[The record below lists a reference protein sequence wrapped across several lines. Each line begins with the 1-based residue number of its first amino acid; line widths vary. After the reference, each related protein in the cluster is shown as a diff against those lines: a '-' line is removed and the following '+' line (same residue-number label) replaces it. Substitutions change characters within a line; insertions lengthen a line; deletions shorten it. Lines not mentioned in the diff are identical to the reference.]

1 MLRLKDIKKKYYV
14 ADMTVD
20 ALKGVNLCFRKNE
33 FVSILGP
40 SGCGKTTLLNIIGGL
55 DKYTSGDL
63 YINGRSTKEYKDR
76 DWDVYRNHRIGFIFQ
91 SYNLIPHQTVLGNVE
106 LALTISGISKAE
118 RIERAKKALDRV
130 GLENQYYKRPNQLSG
145 GQCQRVAIARALVN
159 EPEILLAD
167 EPTGALDTV
176 TSIQIMEL
184 IKEIA
189 KERLVIMVTHNPE
202 LAYEYS
208 TRIVKLL
215 DGNVLEDSNPF
226 SEEDELLE
234 IKQSAIIEEQ
244 KINVEVV
251 ESKPKK
257 KEKAKMSF
265 WTAFKLSLRNL
276 LSKRGRTIMT
286 TFAGSIGIIGV
297 SMVLAVSSG
306 VKGYIASMQ
315 DDLLSGNPITIA
327 ETGYDLSAMMNAAD
341 AMEKEDTLDIVDG
354 KVNVN
359 SMVQYLAKTQN
370 AMSSL
375 FKTNDINENY
385 INFIESMP
393 KEYYSAMSFDYGID
407 VSNNIYTDFYV
418 NKEKDGDNYKYHK
431 NLSIS
436 ALISSYTGVLQKT
449 DYSSFT
455 TYLSQLDSGFSQLPA
470 NEEYILGQYDL
481 LSGSFPKN
489 KNEIVLVV
497 DQNQALTDL
506 LLAEFGYYTQD
517 EFLDLA
523 YSTEDSSIKY
533 KDRFTYD
540 ELLNKTFTYY
550 KNDTVFT
557 KYPEGDLRSVLYN
570 CEYKYNPYS
579 ANFTGGEELKV
590 VGILKLKDSRSY
602 GCLLTGAYYTK
613 DFTDYMLEVNKNSEF
628 SKYVKSLPDKMLESS
643 FSYTVNEGVMDPKSI
658 KMEGLIYSVDYWY
671 RNADGVYEL
680 YSDSNAASNDPLVKA
695 RMGATSLVGTL
706 DQTAIIMGLISSVGG
721 PNTGNSVV
729 SISKNLTTRNVAAE
743 TIPNL
748 ISIYP
753 LDFDNKYMVT
763 DYLDTWNDMNVEM
776 LDKNGNVINNRT
788 EVVYTDAVGLIIG
801 MVNTLI
807 DIITYALVAFTA
819 LSLVVSSVMI
829 AIITYVSVMER
840 IKEIGVIRS
849 LGGRKKD
856 VSHLFNAETFIIGAS
871 SGVVG
876 IGVTYLLSLILNV
889 IINAIS
895 DGMVKT
901 IATLPFTSAI
911 IMILVSIL
919 LTCISGLIPASS
931 AAKKDPV
938 VALRTE

>member
-1 MLRLKDIKKKYYV
+1 MLRLKDIKKVYRV
-14 ADMTVD
+14 ADMKVD

-63 YINGRSTKEYKDR
+63 FINGRSTKEYKDR

-130 GLENQYYKRPNQLSG
+130 GLENQYYKKPNQLSG

-176 TSIQIMEL
+176 TSIQIMDL

-215 DGNVLEDSNPF
+215 DGNILEDSNPL
-226 SEEDELLE
+226 SEENELLE
-234 IKQSAIIEEQ
+234 IQQLAKEEKQDEE
-244 KINVEVV
+244 KEALVV
-251 ESKPKK
+251 DSKPK
-257 KEKAKMSF
+257 KEKAKMSL

-315 DDLLSGNPITIA
+315 DDMLSGNPITIA
-327 ETGYDLSAMMNAAD
+327 ETGYDLSAMMDAAD
-341 AMEKEDTLDIVDG
+341 SMAKEDTLDIIDG
-354 KVNVN
+354 HVNVD
-359 SMVQYLAKTQN
+359 SMIQYLAKSKSAVDT
-370 AMSSL
+370 L
-375 FKTNDINENY
+375 FKTNDLNENY
-385 INFIESMP
+385 VNFIKNMP
-393 KEYYSAMSFDYGID
+393 KEYYSSINYGYGID

-418 NKEKDGDNYKYHK
+418 KENKDVNYHK

-436 ALISSYTGVLQKT
+436 ALISTYTGVLQKT
-449 DYSSFT
+449 DYSDFT
-455 TYLSQLDSGFSQLPA
+455 TYLTQLDSGFYQLPA
-470 NEEYILGQYDL
+470 GQSYILEQYDL
-481 LSGSFPKN
+481 LSGNFPQN

-497 DQNQALTDL
+497 DQKQALTDL
-506 LLAEFGYYTQD
+506 LLAEFGYYSQE

-523 YSTEDSSIKY
+523 YATKDDSIDF

-540 ELLNKTFTYY
+540 ELLNKTFKYY
-550 KNDTVFT
+550 PNDTVFT
-557 KYPEGDLRSVLYN
+557 KYPSGDMRAIMYD
-570 CEYKYNPYS
+570 CEYQYNPYS
-579 ANFTGGEELKV
+579 TNFTNGEDLKV
-590 VGILKLKDSRSY
+590 VGILRLKDSRSY
-602 GCLLTGAYYTK
+602 GCLKTGAYYTK
-613 DFTDYMLEVNKNSEF
+613 EFTDYMLDVNKNSEF
-628 SKYVKSLPDKMLESS
+628 SKYVKALPDDMLESS
-643 FSYTVNEGVMDPKSI
+643 FSYTMVDGNIDYTSI
-658 KMEGLIYSVDYWY
+658 KMKGLIYSADYWY
-671 RNADGVYEL
+671 MNESGVYDF
-680 YSDSNAASNDPLVKA
+680 YSDSNRTDPANASKL
-695 RMGATSLVGTL
+695 GSTSLVGTL
-706 DQTAIIMGLISSVGG
+706 DQTAIIMGIISSMAGS
-721 PNTGNSVV
+721 TGNDSV
-729 SISKNLTTRNVAAE
+729 SISKNLTSRNIAAVDL
-743 TIPNL
+743 PNL

-763 DYLDTWNDMNVEM
+763 DYLDTWNDAKVEI
-776 LDKNGNVINNRT
+776 LDSNGNVINNRT
-788 EVVYTDAVGLIIG
+788 EVVYTDSVGLIISL
-801 MVNTLI
+801 VNTLI

-856 VSHLFNAETFIIGAS
+856 VSHLFNAETFIIGAA

-876 IGVTYLLSLILNV
+876 IGVTYLLSIILNA
-889 IINAIS
+889 IIFAIS
-895 DGMVKT
+895 GGMVT
-901 IATLPFTSAI
+901 NIAALPFASAI
-911 IMILVSIL
+911 IMIIVSIL

>member
-1 MLRLKDIKKKYYV
+1 
-14 ADMTVD
+14 
-20 ALKGVNLCFRKNE
+20 
-33 FVSILGP
+33 
-40 SGCGKTTLLNIIGGL
+40 
-55 DKYTSGDL
+55 
-63 YINGRSTKEYKDR
+63 
-76 DWDVYRNHRIGFIFQ
+76 
-91 SYNLIPHQTVLGNVE
+91 
-106 LALTISGISKAE
+106 
-118 RIERAKKALDRV
+118 
-130 GLENQYYKRPNQLSG
+130 
-145 GQCQRVAIARALVN
+145 
-159 EPEILLAD
+159 
-167 EPTGALDTV
+167 
-176 TSIQIMEL
+176 
-184 IKEIA
+184 
-189 KERLVIMVTHNPE
+189 
-202 LAYEYS
+202 
-208 TRIVKLL
+208 
-215 DGNVLEDSNPF
+215 
-226 SEEDELLE
+226 
-234 IKQSAIIEEQ
+234 
-244 KINVEVV
+244 
-251 ESKPKK
+251 
-257 KEKAKMSF
+257 MSF

-327 ETGYDLSAMMNAAD
+327 ETGYDLSAMMNAAESMD
-341 AMEKEDTLDIVDG
+341 KEDKLNIVDG
-354 KVNVN
+354 HVNVD

-370 AMSSL
+370 AMSTL

-385 INFIESMP
+385 VNFINSMP

-418 NKEKDGDNYKYHK
+418 NKEKDGSNYKYHK

-470 NEEYILGQYDL
+470 NEEYILEQYDL
-481 LSGSFPKN
+481 LSGNFPKN

-497 DQNQALTDL
+497 DQKQALTDL

-523 YSTEDSSIKY
+523 YSTDNDSIKY
-533 KDRFTYD
+533 KDRFTYE
-540 ELLNKTFTYY
+540 ELLDKTFTYY
-550 KNDTVFT
+550 PNDTVFT
-557 KYPEGDLRSVLYN
+557 KYPNTTEGNYKSIMYG
-570 CEYKYNPYS
+570 CEYEYNPYS
-579 ANFTGGEELKV
+579 TNFTGGEKLKV

-602 GCLLTGAYYTK
+602 GCLQTGAYYTK
-613 DFTDYMLEVNKNSEF
+613 DFTNYMLDVNKNSNF
-628 SKYVKSLPDKMLESS
+628 SKYVKSLPDKTLESS
-643 FSYTVNEGVMDPKSI
+643 FSYTLKNGVMDPTSI
-658 KMEGLIYSVDYWY
+658 KMEGLIYSVDYWVK
-671 RNADGVYEL
+671 NSNGAYEL
-680 YSDSNAASNDPLVKA
+680 YSNSNSTSADPLVKA
-695 RMGATSLVGTL
+695 RTGATSLVGTL
-706 DQTAIIMGLISSVGG
+706 DQTAIIMGLISSMGG
-721 PNTGNSVV
+721 DGGNSVV
-729 SISKNLTTRNVAAE
+729 SVSKNLTTRNIASE
-743 TIPNL
+743 ELPNL

-763 DYLDTWNDMNVEM
+763 DYLDTWNDKDVEI
-776 LDKNGNVINNRT
+776 LDKNGSVINNRT
-788 EVVYTDAVGLIIG
+788 DVVYIDAVGLIIG

-871 SGVVG
+871 SGIVG
-876 IGVTYLLSLILNV
+876 IGVTYLLSIILNV
-889 IINAIS
+889 IINSIS
-895 DGMVKT
+895 GGMVTT
-901 IATLPFTSAI
+901 IAALPFTSAI